1 MYQADVLTLIT
12 ETSTPRGVYDTPTE
26 SQRTVYC
33 TIRSVGMTERYL
45 CLSHGL
51 NPEIVFVL
59 AHAFE
64 YQDEESCIFNS
75 VEYSGYNYNQD
86 GTWSINVI
94 CTFAQSV
101 GREGV
106 NDEK

>member
-12 ETSTPRGVYDTPTE
+12 ETNTPRGVYDTPTE

-45 CLSHGL
+45 SLSHGL

-64 YQDEESCIFNS
+64 YQDEERCIFNS
-75 VEYSGYNYNQD
+75 VEYRIIRTYRTESD
-86 GTWSINVI
+86 GIELV
-94 CTFAQSV
+94 CERKK
-101 GREGV
+101 GGG
-106 NDEK
+106 